1 MSPVPWSS
9 TSYISASFHVFLNSS
24 ALSSFPYRLLCRS
37 PRADCGTEFKSLF
50 YCFPRRISLVVLA
63 CNMWCTASA
72 PKTTHVK
79 IWLPSSQNDPL
90 RRERAR
96 KKSFVRIR
104 QKITNKSD
112 GGSRH
117 VEHVPLVFCRNTSGN
132 LTLRWSGNVKV
143 VALCKALRKY
153 YRRCGALV
161 RALRK
166 KRERKKKKNTAA
178 AISLCRS
185 RSSNLY
191 GFRYEMTLARLD
203 ARAAL
208 RTKCRQK
215 RQTLYAKECW
225 SVCTARMHFAAS

>member
-90 RRERAR
+90 RREKREKKKFLSNSTKDNEQKRRRIETRGTRSTRFLSQYER
-96 KKSFVRIR
+96 KLDSPLKRQCQGRRIV
-104 QKITNKSD
+104 QGFTQ
-112 GGSRH
+112 
-117 VEHVPLVFCRNTSGN
+117 VLQ
-132 LTLRWSGNVKV
+132 
-143 VALCKALRKY
+143 ALRRTCTGFAKEK
-153 YRRCGALV
+153 
-161 RALRK
+161 RK
-166 KRERKKKKNTAA
+166 EKTAA

-208 RTKCRQK
+208 RTTCRQK